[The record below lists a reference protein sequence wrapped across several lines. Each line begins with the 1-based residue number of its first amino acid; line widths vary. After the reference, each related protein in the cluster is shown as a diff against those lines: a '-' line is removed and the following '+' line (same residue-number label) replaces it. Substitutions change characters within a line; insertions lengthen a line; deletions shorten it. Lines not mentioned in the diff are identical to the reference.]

1 MPSLTDPQIDAARDA
16 EALVRLLID
25 AGEELPP
32 RLHERILTLGPA
44 VIPPL
49 VAMLED
55 DALSMEEAPGEGW
68 APIHAADLL
77 GELRK
82 TETVEPMLR
91 RLAETDWDT
100 ILHDRLI
107 QALPLLGPSVLE
119 PALAAHAVATDPH
132 LRHIYASITAKLGI
146 HDDRIY
152 QLLVE
157 ELVSEMELGAMHL
170 ADYGDDRA
178 LPLLSA
184 ALDQHEAVDND
195 DLMANHVVVEIEA
208 AIKMLGG
215 QLTPEQQEKVERIYA
230 LDQPKREA
238 FAALLDRAAGRTAL
252 KPSPI
257 RGAHALH
264 SEPQTPRAARKV
276 GRNAPCPCG
285 SGKKYKKCCLGKE

>member
-91 RLAETDWDT
+91 RLARETHLVGMHRRVPPNFADDRRTIGLVAIASDAAPREFRRIDAGERARKPVHEVPARLLAVGDQIDT
-100 ILHDRLI
+100 GMFLLEERDAGCVALRLAQCSTGQAPIGPEPLGLGEPCRFWQTARNRRRKEHRGRRRLGLVAGRMTAGAGCLVLVVLVPPTMLATKRLRRFVPGFGSGFGHHD
-107 QALPLLGPSVLE
+107 
-119 PALAAHAVATDPH
+119 ALADV
-132 LRHIYASITAKLGI
+132 
-146 HDDRIY
+146 
-152 QLLVE
+152 
-157 ELVSEMELGAMHL
+157 VSAGA
-170 ADYGDDRA
+170 R
-178 LPLLSA
+178 
-184 ALDQHEAVDND
+184 
-195 DLMANHVVVEIEA
+195 
-208 AIKMLGG
+208 
-215 QLTPEQQEKVERIYA
+215 
-230 LDQPKREA
+230 
-238 FAALLDRAAGRTAL
+238 FA
-252 KPSPI
+252 
-257 RGAHALH
+257 
-264 SEPQTPRAARKV
+264 
-276 GRNAPCPCG
+276 
-285 SGKKYKKCCLGKE
+285 